1 MKNNYWNK
9 YKSKFKNKWHFDS
22 SNKKK
27 KIIFILETLKQN
39 IKNYLILLKDQK
51 KKLKFDQ
58 LYWMMINIKI
68 VKLMIR

>member
-9 YKSKFKNKWHFDS
+9 YKSKFKNKWHFNS

-27 KIIFILETLKQN
+27 KDYIYLGNFKAEYKKLFNTIKRLE
-39 IKNYLILLKDQK
+39 

-58 LYWMMINIKI
+58 LYRMMINIKI